1 MRPPPF
7 LRPLTAE
14 LLVSAPPWADG
25 CMTEDDLLL
34 TWLPKLGLAK
44 DHHLPHMSHIKV
56 EDVVGKRMVAEAFL
70 KKRKNSAVRPP
81 LRAPGTRAPPSH
93 PFARLLP
100 APHAT
105 SCALPFRATRSTCRA
120 RAR

>member
-34 TWLPKLGLAK
+34 TWLPKLGLLTKTFQLRTTVHVRSWHSSAEIK
-44 DHHLPHMSHIKV
+44 NRMPNCGSHH
-56 EDVVGKRMVAEAFL
+56 
-70 KKRKNSAVRPP
+70 
-81 LRAPGTRAPPSH
+81 
-93 PFARLLP
+93 
-100 APHAT
+100 
-105 SCALPFRATRSTCRA
+105 
-120 RAR
+120 